1 VTIRATISHNRLSL
15 DIEDDGVGGAEIGPG
30 SGLVGI
36 LDRLDV
42 LGGRLTIKSVP
53 GAGTGLSL
61 ELPCEW

>member
-1 VTIRATISHNRLSL
+1 V
-15 DIEDDGVGGAEIGPG
+15 DDGVGGAEIGPG